1 MNVETVST
9 FKAKIN
15 TVEFHDEKNFNSTR
29 ILLEHVESKLVKFTM
44 INLLVIYHNSYKMV
58 I

>member
-15 TVEFHDEKNFNSTR
+15 TVEFHDEKKLQLDKNFTGTCR
-29 ILLEHVESKLVKFTM
+29 K
-44 INLLVIYHNSYKMV
+44 
-58 I
+58 